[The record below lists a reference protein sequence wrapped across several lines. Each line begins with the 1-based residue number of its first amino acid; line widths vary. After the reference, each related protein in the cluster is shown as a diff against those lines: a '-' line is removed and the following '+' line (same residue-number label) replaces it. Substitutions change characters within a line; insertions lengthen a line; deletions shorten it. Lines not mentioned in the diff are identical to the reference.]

1 RMSGLASFLV
11 VPDNG
16 AAATILAMDLSAS
29 SNFGP
34 DASRVVAIVT
44 FDGARAL
51 DIAGAMEVFSAANCE
66 LRSLGRDPDRGA
78 YAIQVVSPDEEA
90 SSTSCGLRVLPTQ
103 RLDLAAS
110 MAIDTVIVPG
120 GTGQGP
126 DHVPRLSGLIA
137 RIAERAGRVVVPD
150 GCNGILDLS
159 LALIRD
165 DHGDEIAARVRART
179 SQGAPPL
186 PELGPG
192 VDPRIAPL
200 AAWIIQDP
208 RREFSAELLAS
219 QAAMSVRTLSRL
231 FVREMGI
238 TPSKFVEKVR
248 LGVARNLLETSRL
261 RLAAIAA
268 QSGFGSEERM
278 RRAFR
283 RAYGT
288 SPRAHVG
295 ERLKA
300 AAAHVKET

>member
-1 RMSGLASFLV
+1 M
-11 VPDNG
+11 
-16 AAATILAMDLSAS
+16 
-29 SNFGP
+29 
-34 DASRVVAIVT
+34 T

-51 DIAGAMEVFSAANCE
+51 DIAGAMEVFSGANSE
-66 LRSLGRDPDRGA
+66 LQNLGRFRDRSA
-78 YAIQVVSPDEEA
+78 YAVQVVSPDEEA
-90 SSTSCGLRVLPTQ
+90 SSTSCGLLVLPTQ

-120 GTGQGP
+120 GTGQNPAHGP
-126 DHVPRLSGLIA
+126 QLSDLIA
-137 RIAERAGRVVVPD
+137 RIAGRADRVVVPH
-150 GCNGILDLS
+150 GCTCLPTLTRATTFIHTASTTAMYVDLS

-165 DHGDEIAARVRART
+165 DHGDEIAARVGART
-179 SQGAPPL
+179 SQSAPLL

-192 VDPRIAPL
+192 ADPRIRPL
-200 AAWIIQDP
+200 AAWVIQDP
-208 RREFSAELLAS
+208 RRDFSAELLAS

-238 TPSKFVEKVR
+238 TPSKFVERVR
-248 LGVARNLLETSRL
+248 VGLARNLLETSRL

-288 SPRAHVG
+288 SPRAHLG
-295 ERLKA
+295 GG
-300 AAAHVKET
+300 

>member
-1 RMSGLASFLV
+1 
-11 VPDNG
+11 
-16 AAATILAMDLSAS
+16 MDLSAQ
-29 SNFGP
+29 SNFRP
-34 DASRVVAIVT
+34 DTSRIVAIVT

-51 DIAGAMEVFSAANCE
+51 DIAGAMEVFSGANSE
-66 LRSLGRDPDRGA
+66 LRNIGRYRDRSA

-90 SSTSCGLRVLPTQ
+90 SSTSCGLLVLPTQ

-120 GTGQGP
+120 GTGQGAGHAP
-126 DHVPRLSGLIA
+126 QLSGLIA
-137 RIAERAGRVVVPD
+137 RIAERAGRVVVPSTTAT
-150 GCNGILDLS
+150 CVDLS

-165 DHGDEIAARVRART
+165 DHGDEIAARVRERT
-179 SQGAPPL
+179 SQGAPLL
-186 PELGPG
+186 PELEPA
-192 VDPRIAPL
+192 VDPRIRSL
-200 AAWIIQDP
+200 AAWIVQDP

-219 QAAMSVRTLSRL
+219 QAATSVRTLSRL

-248 LGVARNLLETSRL
+248 VGLARNLLETSRL

-288 SPRAHVG
+288 SPRAHAG

-300 AAAHVKET
+300 AVAHVKDA